1 MNEMG
6 LLNGWMEGGVI
17 EKIKEIYT
25 FCLSVCLLVCLF
37 VTTWVIFFVRP
48 HFTLEKV
55 FYFGNPTIRENTRN
69 NYCSMYLDQTLL
81 NRMIRSNLGDIT
93 GTTLRPLAP
102 VVLKLRTQVMK
113 YKESKFIRLH
123 FRNLKHF
130 FLLRN
135 FSIKRVIIK
144 NILIL
149 REINF
154 SWP

>member
-37 VTTWVIFFVRP
+37 VTTFFVRP

-102 VVLKLRTQVMK
+102 VVLNLHTQV
-113 YKESKFIRLH
+113 
-123 FRNLKHF
+123 
-130 FLLRN
+130 
-135 FSIKRVIIK
+135 
-144 NILIL
+144 
-149 REINF
+149 
-154 SWP
+154 

>member
-1 MNEMG
+1 MG
-6 LLNGWMEGGVI
+6 GGWGAEWMEGGVI
-17 EKIKEIYT
+17 EKISKEIYT